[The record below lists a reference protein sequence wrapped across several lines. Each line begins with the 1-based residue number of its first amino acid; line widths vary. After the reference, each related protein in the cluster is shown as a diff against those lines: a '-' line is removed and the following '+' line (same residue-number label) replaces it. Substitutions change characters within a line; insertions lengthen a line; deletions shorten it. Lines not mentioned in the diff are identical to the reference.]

1 MPAITEVAYVD
12 GTGHEQLRLSK
23 LSIDVVGSRADL
35 SDTSAYKQVKA
46 HNVYFGPVYFRK
58 QSEPFMTVAVAGVG
72 GDPGVTIADVNLKF
86 VWDVVASIKAGKAGY
101 SYVVDGQG
109 LLIAH
114 PDTALVLRKTDMT
127 VLAQVKDAL
136 AARAMSSQ
144 QQRGVAMSRDLD
156 RRHVLSAYAV
166 VESLGWLVFVQ
177 SPRSEA
183 FAAIYA
189 STALTGVL
197 LLTGLGVAIA
207 ASLFLARHMVVPIHI
222 LQSGA
227 ARIGSG
233 NLASRIE
240 IRTGDELEA
249 LANQFNCMAGQ
260 LQDSYSGLERKV
272 EERTHELREAVNQ
285 LQALGEIGQA
295 VSSTLDLQTV
305 LRTIAAHAVRLAKA
319 DGATFYAYDAE
330 RQILKL
336 ETSYQVDQE
345 IVRQIV
351 AHPVALGEATV
362 GLAAAERQIVEI
374 ADIGSARNHPLREMM
389 LRAGFRSLLAV
400 PLLREDNIIGALAV
414 GRKVA
419 GSFPRET
426 TDLIQNFARQ
436 SVLAIQNARLFQAIE
451 EQGRQL
457 AVASQH
463 KSEFLANMSHELRTP
478 LNAIIGLT
486 ELMIDHPERFGTE
499 KALDPLRRVNRAG
512 AHLLGLINQI
522 LDLSRIEAGKLD
534 LTPEKIVLPQLIEE
548 IAGIARSLAERNEN
562 RLSVEYSRNLPT
574 IITDEMR
581 LRQILLNLL
590 SNTCKF
596 TKAGDVSL
604 YVERI
609 AAAGRDWI
617 EFRVVD
623 TGIGMTS
630 EQLGRVFTEFSQ
642 AETTTARQYGGTG
655 LGLAITR
662 RLCRIMGG
670 DVTVNSEFGKGS
682 TFTVRLPVGQSDA
695 VAHTQSSETQL
706 SAVAPPHDHILV
718 IDDDATARELVE
730 SHLRQAGFAV
740 VTAAGGAEGLNQAK
754 KVRPLAIVLD
764 ILMPEIDGW
773 TVLAALRGDPSLSD
787 IPVVI
792 ASIVDEQRRGMALG
806 AAGYLSKPIDGDRL
820 IELVQHYQVRTRP
833 ARILVVEDNE
843 TQRQRIRAWL
853 EPQQWVV
860 SEAENGRLALG
871 LLDSEPPDLILLDL
885 MMPEMD
891 GFEFVAALRERPGP
905 RIPVIVI
912 TARDLSAEDRARLNS
927 GIDEILMKDG
937 FDPDELTRLV
947 RELVPQTQQPV
958 AA

>member
-1 MPAITEVAYVD
+1 M
-12 GTGHEQLRLSK
+12 
-23 LSIDVVGSRADL
+23 
-35 SDTSAYKQVKA
+35 
-46 HNVYFGPVYFRK
+46 
-58 QSEPFMTVAVAGVG
+58 
-72 GDPGVTIADVNLKF
+72 
-86 VWDVVASIKAGKAGY
+86 
-101 SYVVDGQG
+101 
-109 LLIAH
+109 
-114 PDTALVLRKTDMT
+114 
-127 VLAQVKDAL
+127 
-136 AARAMSSQ
+136 
-144 QQRGVAMSRDLD
+144 
-156 RRHVLSAYAV
+156 
-166 VESLGWLVFVQ
+166 
-177 SPRSEA
+177 
-183 FAAIYA
+183 
-189 STALTGVL
+189 
-197 LLTGLGVAIA
+197 
-207 ASLFLARHMVVPIHI
+207 
-222 LQSGA
+222 
-227 ARIGSG
+227 
-233 NLASRIE
+233 
-240 IRTGDELEA
+240 
-249 LANQFNCMAGQ
+249 
-260 LQDSYSGLERKV
+260 
-272 EERTHELREAVNQ
+272 
-285 LQALGEIGQA
+285 
-295 VSSTLDLQTV
+295 
-305 LRTIAAHAVRLAKA
+305 
-319 DGATFYAYDAE
+319 
-330 RQILKL
+330 
-336 ETSYQVDQE
+336 
-345 IVRQIV
+345 
-351 AHPVALGEATV
+351 
-362 GLAAAERQIVEI
+362 
-374 ADIGSARNHPLREMM
+374 
-389 LRAGFRSLLAV
+389 
-400 PLLREDNIIGALAV
+400 
-414 GRKVA
+414 
-419 GSFPRET
+419 
-426 TDLIQNFARQ
+426 
-436 SVLAIQNARLFQAIE
+436 
-451 EQGRQL
+451 
-457 AVASQH
+457 
-463 KSEFLANMSHELRTP
+463 
-478 LNAIIGLT
+478 
-486 ELMIDHPERFGTE
+486 
-499 KALDPLRRVNRAG
+499 
-512 AHLLGLINQI
+512 INQI

-590 SNTCKF
+590 SNACKF